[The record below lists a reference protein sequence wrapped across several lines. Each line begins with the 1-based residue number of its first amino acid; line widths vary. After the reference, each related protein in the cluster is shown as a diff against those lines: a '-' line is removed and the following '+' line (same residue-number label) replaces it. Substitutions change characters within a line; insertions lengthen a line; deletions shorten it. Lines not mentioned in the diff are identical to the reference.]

1 MPRTKNVKED
11 LDVLNQLAEPLVEA
25 TLPLVEPDEESD
37 DDLEV
42 KIPINPKK
50 KKVYNVKP
58 KDPDAPKKPRT
69 EKQIAAWAL
78 VVAKREENRN
88 KRMNETADQK
98 KVYEQHL
105 EQVKQSSREKME
117 NKIVNKAISIKKKA
131 IKKEQLLDDISDDET
146 PMEEIK
152 QMVTRQKRTKPVA
165 NIIHVKPDI
174 RFY

>member
-11 LDVLNQLAEPLVEA
+11 LDVLNQLADVVP
-25 TLPLVEPDEESD
+25 PLVEPDEESD
-37 DDLEV
+37 DDIEV

-88 KRMNETADQK
+88 KRMNESANEK
-98 KVYEQHL
+98 KLYDEHL
-105 EQVKQSSREKME
+105 EQVKLSTKQKME

-131 IKKEQLLDDISDDET
+131 IRKEQLLDDISDDET
-146 PMEEIK
+146 PIEEIK
-152 QMVTRQKRTKPVA
+152 QMVTRQKRTKPVSVPA
-165 NIIHVKPDI
+165 VPVKPDI

>member
-11 LDVLNQLAEPLVEA
+11 LDVLNQLADVVP
-25 TLPLVEPDEESD
+25 PLVEPDEESD
-37 DDLEV
+37 DDIEV

-50 KKVYNVKP
+50 KKVYNMKP

-69 EKQIAAWAL
+69 EKQIAAWTL

-88 KRMNETADQK
+88 KRMNESANEK
-98 KVYEQHL
+98 KLYDEHL
-105 EQVKQSSREKME
+105 EQVKLSTKQKME

-131 IKKEQLLDDISDDET
+131 IRKEQLLDDISDDET
-146 PMEEIK
+146 PIEEIK

-165 NIIHVKPDI
+165 NIIPVKPEI